1 MKTEPITQKLI
12 DNWQLAANE
21 SSSMEGEITNR
32 IDYIIRTIFDT
43 FNKKLDTWYFDG
55 AGEGD
60 VGDLL
65 RHYDENEINI
75 ITELSRNKEGVY
87 DSIEMV
93 IIDKEGSEWGFDS
106 SIPTRWLFEDF
117 EQELIDGKKLFEEQ
131 KAERKKNKKEL
142 SAKKKLE
149 DQALATAAKAKLSK
163 KELAALRRS
172 L

>member
-12 DNWQLAANE
+12 DNWQLAATE
-21 SSSMEGEITNR
+21 AGKMEGQIINR
-32 IDYIIRTIFDT
+32 IDYIVRTIFQT
-43 FNKKLDTWYFDG
+43 FNHKLDCWYFYG

-65 RHYDENEINI
+65 RHYDSDEINI
-75 ITELSRNKEGVY
+75 ITELARNKGGGY

-93 IIDKEGSEWGFDS
+93 ILDKEGNEWGFDS
-106 SIPTRWLFEDF
+106 SIPTRWLFENF
-117 EQELIDGKKLFEEQ
+117 EQELIDGKRLFEDQ
-131 KAERKKNKKEL
+131 QIERKKNQKEL